1 MARREGVIAGRR
13 PELAVGTLRW
23 AVDGSRSEFVL
34 VVETR
39 ECCLEIGFRGL
50 RVVRFEGE
58 EQRAPARS
66 ARCGSCDGENSNSGK
81 TAPGVDFMISSR
93 RRRAS
98 ARSLVR
104 SDLAMRPAV

>member
-1 MARREGVIAGRR
+1 MARCEGVIAGRR
-13 PELAVGTLRW
+13 PELAVGSLRW
-23 AVDGSRSEFVL
+23 AVDGCSDELFL
-34 VVETR
+34 VVDGR
-39 ECCLEIGFRGL
+39 LEIGFRGL
-50 RVVRFEGE
+50 RVVRLEGE
-58 EQRAPARS
+58 ELRAPARS